1 MSDNEYYYRD
11 QMRELQNVNAFVRNN
26 TINSILSKLEWIKEE
41 REKQGLSNAGLEHAI
56 EAVRCMK

>member
-26 TINSILSKLEWIKEE
+26 TINNVISKLESIKKE
-41 REKQGLSNAGLEHAI
+41 RESQGLSNAGLESAI